1 MNTEDL
7 LEQYSCG
14 PVKFSGRDDA
24 LYERHLM
31 FDQVAPTA
39 KATAREQFEAA
50 ARSARDVLSQR
61 WIKTEQT
68 YQQRNAKRVYYLSM
82 EYLIGR
88 ALANNI
94 TNLRLEPVLEHFVEP
109 HKLDPLEVIEQEPDA
124 GLGNGGL
131 GRLAAC
137 FSIPWRRTPC
147 PAWVT
152 DCAMSTAS
160 SARPFATARNTS
172 KPDHWLA
179 RPDPWEVVRFNEAV
193 EVKLNCSFEIRE
205 GALRV
210 RRGASVDSHWHP
222 LRSAGDRLWREDH
235 QHPSAL
241 GG

>member
-31 FDQVAPTA
+31 FDQVAPTT

-50 ARSARDVLSQR
+50 ARSVRDVLSQR

-94 TNLRLEPVLEHFVEP
+94 TNLRLEPVLEHFEEL
-109 HKLDPLEVIEQEPDA
+109 HKLNPLEVIEA
-124 GLGNGGL
+124 GTGRWAGQWWTRAA
-131 GRLAAC
+131 GRL
-137 FSIPWRRTPC
+137 FPRFHG
-147 PAWVT
+147 
-152 DCAMSTAS
+152 D
-160 SARPFATARNTS
+160 ARPAR
-172 KPDHWLA
+172 HGL
-179 RPDPWEVVRFNEAV
+179 R
-193 EVKLNCSFEIRE
+193 I
-205 GALRV
+205 AL
-210 RRGASVDSHWHP
+210 
-222 LRSAGDRLWREDH
+222 
-235 QHPSAL
+235 
-241 GG
+241 